1 MRCVSYTRYVSV
13 MPEKDTPVD
22 IISRQNDRIR
32 SFAKKQGWAI
42 EQKYSDRKNDKTA
55 ETAFLQMK
63 QDGMKRQFDIVI
75 MDSFYRFG
83 RNISTAKNLLS
94 EIFYPAGINFAVA
107 EDEFCSIG
115 KTQDELDQYFA
126 RIVIDEEV
134 APVIRIIFQLTADG
148 LTMKQIAEIL
158 NEKGYESPAIHL
170 ERVSQKKRF
179 KGHKEYWTANT
190 VKTVSSCCQYLG
202 KVTKKVGEDYV
213 DYEIPQIID
222 AELYEKA
229 EASKKRHFHGS
240 PRNRA
245 ALNPFKFIIRDIRSG
260 ESLVCITNQV
270 DRSIREFC
278 IGRRNEDPKIP
289 YEIVYDSVIEIL
301 KKEICQAENAA
312 SMLETEEAKEL
323 YEERRKVIV
332 KSLRRMMRKV
342 SEISEERIRLNN
354 VTDEHVIEQVLRDTD
369 VRLSE
374 LEQKYQ
380 MKLEE
385 LYALKNA
392 FQDNPWIRMYRDIR
406 IDEDFDDRQ
415 IRRLIETVWV
425 RDFKYITADM
435 MHQEWKSMLPRNWRK
450 GESAYGAKEQEET

>member
-1 MRCVSYTRYVSV
+1 M
-13 MPEKDTPVD
+13 
-22 IISRQNDRIR
+22 
-32 SFAKKQGWAI
+32 
-42 EQKYSDRKNDKTA
+42 
-55 ETAFLQMK
+55 
-63 QDGMKRQFDIVI
+63 
-75 MDSFYRFG
+75 
-83 RNISTAKNLLS
+83 
-94 EIFYPAGINFAVA
+94 
-107 EDEFCSIG
+107 
-115 KTQDELDQYFA
+115 
-126 RIVIDEEV
+126 IDEEV